1 MLAGAILSEVVATL
15 SLRASEGFSRAGPTA
30 LMAVGYLVSFVLL
43 AQALKRGMGIGV
55 AYAVWAGVG
64 VALVAI
70 LGRVLFNEP
79 LSPVTAAGIALI
91 IGGVV
96 IVESSTATR

>member
-1 MLAGAILSEVVATL
+1 
-15 SLRASEGFSRAGPTA
+15 
-30 LMAVGYLVSFVLL
+30 
-43 AQALKRGMGIGV
+43 MGIGV

-79 LSPVTAAGIALI
+79 LSP
-91 IGGVV
+91 
-96 IVESSTATR
+96 